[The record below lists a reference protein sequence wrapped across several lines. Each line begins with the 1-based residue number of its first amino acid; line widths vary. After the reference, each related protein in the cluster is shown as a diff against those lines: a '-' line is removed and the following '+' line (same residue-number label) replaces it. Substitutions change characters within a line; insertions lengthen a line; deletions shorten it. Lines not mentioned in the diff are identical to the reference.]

1 MRLTR
6 PFNGWLMSGRIHPKP
21 RRGNYHPKISEL
33 SGQSCDCLSQPNQPR
48 ANLSNIFL
56 PGISAT
62 TLVNFS
68 SWSRRQTRDRIL
80 GNKLWER
87 HCAWCRNTEMILF
100 LVTLVY
106 KITCLSMDSSAQAV
120 WPAASCMPRYMFFP
134 LWTMLLY
141 LLWRSGKTKG
151 EPKWNCD
158 KLLILANV
166 NLSRPCPLCAFGG
179 HWQFARRFL
188 FPIFPGIPG
197 TRRSAW
203 RHSEYILEQ
212 GTLCH
217 MRDQAHL
224 NNSPKS
230 PNPAAKVLHPLV
242 LGMLIL
248 F

>member
-87 HCAWCRNTEMILF
+87 HCAWCRTTEMILF
-100 LVTLVY
+100 SVTLVY
-106 KITCLSMDSSAQAV
+106 KITCLSVDSSVQAV
-120 WPAASCMPRYMFFP
+120 WPTASCMQRYMFLP

-141 LLWRSGKTKG
+141 LLWRFRKKQ
-151 EPKWNCD
+151 K
-158 KLLILANV
+158 V
-166 NLSRPCPLCAFGG
+166 N
-179 HWQFARRFL
+179 
-188 FPIFPGIPG
+188 
-197 TRRSAW
+197 
-203 RHSEYILEQ
+203 HSETAIHGWSLRMSTWAVLAHFVPLE
-212 GTLCH
+212 GSGNLCGNFYF
-217 MRDQAHL
+217 RFFSA
-224 NNSPKS
+224 
-230 PNPAAKVLHPLV
+230 
-242 LGMLIL
+242 